1 MVVFQALTWESRDT
15 DDEHMISIF
24 GKTEDGKSVCLTT
37 AFTPYFFVKLPEN
50 INTPKIR
57 RIYEI
62 IDQQCKDSLVAY
74 TVVKSKDV
82 WGFQNNQEFPFMKIS
97 FKHLQARRLV
107 DSFLRKPLDRTPE
120 LFDIFGVR
128 NVKVYESNLDPVL
141 RLMHRTGIQSTGW
154 LDTGDKCIRSHLAN
168 VDMDL
173 FSNDWTT
180 LKPVARDDIAPFVVA
195 SVDIECYSKSRKF
208 PDANNTDDVC
218 FQIAISLCKFGS
230 DEPYDKTCLCYK
242 KTDSNLEGCNILSY
256 PTEKEMLEAFQK
268 YLHQKDVD
276 IITGWNIFGFD
287 MEYIYKRAQI
297 NRCHYDF
304 FNLGKLKDTESE
316 LTIKKLSS
324 SALGDNLL
332 KLLPMSGRFIFDLFH
347 EIKKGYKLDSYKL
360 DNVSKL
366 YLGDQKID
374 MTPKEMFFRYEEE
387 DPVKLREVAEY
398 CIKDTLLPHR
408 LMKKLCTLLNLVEM
422 AKATWVPVPF
432 LVERGQQIKVFSQLT
447 KKARELGFM
456 VPTIRYGAIPEEP
469 YEGATVLEAQKGA
482 YYTPITALDF
492 ESLYPSI
499 MMAHNLCYSS
509 YVMDEKRY
517 GNVPGITYE
526 TFKIADRTYKF
537 AQDVPSLLPA
547 ILLELKQFRKQAKK
561 DMAAATG
568 FMKEVYNGKQLA
580 YKISMNSVYG
590 FTGAGKGILPCVPIA
605 STTTSKGR
613 AMIEETKNYVEK
625 HFPGSKVRYGDSVT
639 PDTPLLIRQNGE
651 VKTTR
656 IDSLVDVYELR
667 DDGKEIAEIDAEVW
681 TESGFTPIQ
690 QIVRHKTT
698 KNIHRVL
705 THTGVVDVTEDHS
718 LLLKNKEMIKPSE
731 VCLGTELLH
740 GNSVEAFGESDTSV
754 TPEEAKVMGFF
765 FGDGSCGHYDGKYTW
780 ALNNSNMK
788 YLEEM
793 KSLCPFET
801 RVYDTIESSG
811 VYKLNAVGDVKSIS
825 TKYRSLFYNQHKEK
839 VVPPCILGAP
849 LSVVKS
855 FWEGYYM
862 ADGDKDVHGYTRM
875 DIKGKEGSM
884 GMYIIGRRLGYNV
897 SVNTRSD
904 KPDVFRQTWTT
915 SSQRKN
921 PIAIKKLE
929 LVGETNGYVYDLT
942 TGSHHF
948 HVGPGELVVHNT
960 DSVMVEFDVGDRKG
974 EEAIA
979 YSWEVGER
987 AAEECSALFKK
998 PNNLE
1003 LEKVYWPYFLY
1014 SKKRYAAK
1022 LWTKGK
1028 DDKMHMDYIDV
1039 KGLQLVRRD
1048 NTPHVREVCKELLD
1062 VVLTSSD
1069 PGPPKELAKERAIE
1083 LLSGDVPNEKL
1094 VLSQSLADTYKVAG
1108 KNVSVTSSESVNI
1121 NQSHVQVVTKMRQ
1134 RKPGSEPQSGD
1145 RVPYLLTK
1153 TENAKAKAYEKA
1165 EDPKYVEEHGV
1176 PVDYHYYF
1184 LNKFLNPV
1192 CDLLDPLYEN
1202 VKEEIFGEII
1212 NQHKPPKPKREPA
1225 LSTMKKDDLIA
1236 ECKRRGLEE
1245 TGTLVVLR
1253 ARLKEAR
1260 QGSVE
1265 DIFKNYELKQSKD
1278 ESSREDYADS

>member
-1 MVVFQALTWESRDT
+1 MVVFQALTWEARDGE
-15 DDEHMISIF
+15 DEHLISIF
-24 GKTEDGKSVCLTT
+24 GKTEDGKSVCVTT
-37 AFTPYFFVKLPEN
+37 AFTPYFFIKLPSGVDSQ
-50 INTPKIR
+50 KVQ
-57 RIYEI
+57 RIYDI
-62 IDQQCKDSLVAY
+62 LGNQCKDSLVAY
-74 TVVKSKDV
+74 SLMKSKDV
-82 WGFQNNQEFPFMKIS
+82 WGFQNNEEFAYMKIN
-97 FKHLQARRLV
+97 FKDLQARRLV
-107 DSFLRKPLDRTPE
+107 DSFLRRPLDRSPE
-120 LFDIFGVR
+120 LYEIFGVR

-154 LDTGDKCIRSHLAN
+154 LDSGERCVRSHIAN
-168 VDMDL
+168 VDIDL
-173 FSNDWTT
+173 FCNDWTT
-180 LKPVARDDIAPFVVA
+180 LKSVARDDIAPFVVA
-195 SVDIECYSKSRKF
+195 SVDIECNSSTGKF
-208 PDANNTDDVC
+208 PDANILGDAC

-242 KTDSNLEGCNILSY
+242 QTDSNLEGCDIRSY
-256 PTEKEMLEAFQK
+256 STEKEMLEAFQK
-268 YLHQKDVD
+268 YLHSKDID

-297 NRCHYDF
+297 NKCNYDF
-304 FNLGKLKDTESE
+304 YNLGKLKDTDSE
-316 LTIKKLSS
+316 LVIKKLSS

-347 EIKKGYKLDSYKL
+347 EVKKGYKLDSYKL
-360 DNVSKL
+360 DSVSKL

-374 MTPKEMFFRYEEE
+374 MAPKEMFARYKEE

-456 VPTIRYGAIPEEP
+456 VPTIRYGSLPEEP

-492 ESLYPSI
+492 EALYPSI

-509 YVMDEKRY
+509 YVMDERKY
-517 GNVPGITYE
+517 GNIPGIEYE
-526 TFKIADRTYKF
+526 TFKIGDRTYKF

-547 ILLELKQFRKQAKK
+547 ILLELKQFRKQAKR

-613 AMIEETKNYVEK
+613 SMIEETKNYVEK
-625 HFPGSKVRYGDSVT
+625 NFPGAYVRYGD
-639 PDTPLLIRQNGE
+639 
-651 VKTTR
+651 
-656 IDSLVDVYELR
+656 
-667 DDGKEIAEIDAEVW
+667 
-681 TESGFTPIQ
+681 
-690 QIVRHKTT
+690 
-698 KNIHRVL
+698 
-705 THTGVVDVTEDHS
+705 
-718 LLLKNKEMIKPSE
+718 
-731 VCLGTELLH
+731 
-740 GNSVEAFGESDTSV
+740 
-754 TPEEAKVMGFF
+754 
-765 FGDGSCGHYDGKYTW
+765 
-780 ALNNSNMK
+780 
-788 YLEEM
+788 
-793 KSLCPFET
+793 
-801 RVYDTIESSG
+801 
-811 VYKLNAVGDVKSIS
+811 
-825 TKYRSLFYNQHKEK
+825 
-839 VVPPCILGAP
+839 
-849 LSVVKS
+849 
-855 FWEGYYM
+855 
-862 ADGDKDVHGYTRM
+862 
-875 DIKGKEGSM
+875 
-884 GMYIIGRRLGYNV
+884 
-897 SVNTRSD
+897 
-904 KPDVFRQTWTT
+904 
-915 SSQRKN
+915 
-921 PIAIKKLE
+921 
-929 LVGETNGYVYDLT
+929 
-942 TGSHHF
+942 
-948 HVGPGELVVHNT
+948 T

-1003 LEKVYWPYFLY
+1003 LEKVYCPYFLY

-1028 DDKMHMDYIDV
+1028 DDNMHMDYIDV

-1048 NTPHVREVCKELLD
+1048 NTPHVREVSKELLD
-1062 VVLTSSD
+1062 VILTSSD

-1083 LLSGDVPNEKL
+1083 LLSGDVPNQKL
-1094 VLSQSLADTYKVAG
+1094 ILSQGLSDSYKVGG
-1108 KNVSVTSSESVNI
+1108 KSVSITSSESVNI

-1153 TENAKAKAYEKA
+1153 TEDPKAKAFEKA
-1165 EDPKYVEEHGV
+1165 EDPKYVEENGV

-1184 LNKFLNPV
+1184 MNKFLNPV
-1192 CDLLDPLYEN
+1192 CDLLDPLYDN

-1212 NQHKPPKPKREPA
+1212 NQHKPVKPPKLPS
-1225 LSTMKKDDLIA
+1225 LSGMKKEELVA
-1236 ECKRRGLEE
+1236 ECKRLGLEDV
-1245 TGTLVVLR
+1245 GTLAILR

-1260 QGSVE
+1260 TTKEESVE
-1265 DIFKNYELKQSKD
+1265 DLFKNYNPVEVRN
-1278 ESSREDYADS
+1278 ESV

>member
-1 MVVFQALTWESRDT
+1 MVVFQALTWEARDGE
-15 DDEHMISIF
+15 DEHLISIF

-37 AFTPYFFVKLPEN
+37 AFTPYFFIKLPAG
-50 INTPKIR
+50 IDSQKVQ
-57 RIYEI
+57 RIYNI
-62 IDQQCKDSLVAY
+62 LTDKCRDSLVAY
-74 TVVKSKDV
+74 SLMKSKDV
-82 WGFQNNQEFPFMKIS
+82 WGFQNNVEFAFMKIN
-97 FKHLQARRLV
+97 FKDLQARRLV
-107 DSFLRKPLDRTPE
+107 DSFLRRPLDRTPE
-120 LFDIFGVR
+120 LFELFGVR

-154 LDTGDKCIRSHLAN
+154 LDSGEKCVRSHLAN
-168 VDMDL
+168 VDIDL
-173 FSNDWTT
+173 FCNDWTT

-195 SVDIECYSKSRKF
+195 SVDIECNSSTGKF
-208 PDANNTDDVC
+208 PDANIPGDAC

-242 KTDSNLEGCNILSY
+242 QTDPNLEGCDIRSY
-256 PTEKEMLEAFQK
+256 ATEREMLEAFQK
-268 YLHQKDVD
+268 YLHKKDVD

-304 FNLGKLKDTESE
+304 YNLGKLKDTDSE
-316 LTIKKLSS
+316 LVIKKLSS

-347 EIKKGYKLDSYKL
+347 EVKKGYKLDSYKL
-360 DNVSKL
+360 DSVSKL

-374 MTPKEMFFRYEEE
+374 MAPKEMFARYKEG

-456 VPTIRYGAIPEEP
+456 VPTIRYGALPEEP

-492 ESLYPSI
+492 EALYPSI

-509 YVMDEKRY
+509 YVMDERKY
-517 GNVPGITYE
+517 GNVPGIEYE
-526 TFKIADRTYKF
+526 TFNIGDRTYKF
-537 AQDVPSLLPA
+537 AQGVPSLLPA
-547 ILLELKQFRKQAKK
+547 ILLELKQFRKQAKR

-613 AMIEETKNYVEK
+613 SMIEETKNYVEK
-625 HFPGSKVRYGDSVT
+625 NFPGAKVRYGD
-639 PDTPLLIRQNGE
+639 
-651 VKTTR
+651 
-656 IDSLVDVYELR
+656 
-667 DDGKEIAEIDAEVW
+667 
-681 TESGFTPIQ
+681 
-690 QIVRHKTT
+690 
-698 KNIHRVL
+698 
-705 THTGVVDVTEDHS
+705 
-718 LLLKNKEMIKPSE
+718 
-731 VCLGTELLH
+731 
-740 GNSVEAFGESDTSV
+740 
-754 TPEEAKVMGFF
+754 
-765 FGDGSCGHYDGKYTW
+765 
-780 ALNNSNMK
+780 
-788 YLEEM
+788 
-793 KSLCPFET
+793 
-801 RVYDTIESSG
+801 
-811 VYKLNAVGDVKSIS
+811 
-825 TKYRSLFYNQHKEK
+825 
-839 VVPPCILGAP
+839 
-849 LSVVKS
+849 
-855 FWEGYYM
+855 
-862 ADGDKDVHGYTRM
+862 
-875 DIKGKEGSM
+875 
-884 GMYIIGRRLGYNV
+884 
-897 SVNTRSD
+897 
-904 KPDVFRQTWTT
+904 
-915 SSQRKN
+915 
-921 PIAIKKLE
+921 
-929 LVGETNGYVYDLT
+929 
-942 TGSHHF
+942 
-948 HVGPGELVVHNT
+948 T

-974 EEAIA
+974 EDAIA

-1048 NTPHVREVCKELLD
+1048 NTPHVREVSKELLD
-1062 VVLTSSD
+1062 VILTSSD

-1083 LLSGDVPNEKL
+1083 LLSGDVPNQKL
-1094 VLSQSLADTYKVAG
+1094 ILSQGLSDSYKVGG
-1108 KNVSVTSSESVNI
+1108 KSVSVTSPESVNI

-1134 RKPGSEPQSGD
+1134 RRPGSEPQSGD
-1145 RVPYLLTK
+1145 RVPYLLTR
-1153 TENAKAKAYEKA
+1153 TEDPKAKAFEKA
-1165 EDPKYVEEHGV
+1165 EDPKYVEENAV

-1212 NQHKPPKPKREPA
+1212 NQHKPVKPPKLPS
-1225 LSTMKKDDLIA
+1225 LSGMKKDELIT
-1236 ECKRRGLEE
+1236 ECKRLGLDE
-1245 TGTLVVLR
+1245 TGTLPILR
-1253 ARLKEAR
+1253 ARLKEVR
-1260 QGSVE
+1260 MKKEESVE
-1265 DIFKNYELKQSKD
+1265 DLFKNYELTQSKD
-1278 ESSREDYADS
+1278 EHV

>member
-1 MVVFQALTWESRDT
+1 MVVFQALTWEARDGE
-15 DDEHMISIF
+15 DEHLISIF
-24 GKTEDGKSVCLTT
+24 GKTEDGKSVCVTT
-37 AFTPYFFVKLPEN
+37 AFTPYFFIKLPGGMDSQ
-50 INTPKIR
+50 KVQ
-57 RIYEI
+57 RIYDI
-62 IDQQCKDSLVAY
+62 LGNQCKDSLVAY
-74 TVVKSKDV
+74 SLMKSKDV
-82 WGFQNNQEFPFMKIS
+82 WGFQNNEEFAFMKIN
-97 FKHLQARRLV
+97 FKDLQARRLV
-107 DSFLRKPLDRTPE
+107 DSFLRRPLDRSPE
-120 LFDIFGVR
+120 LYELFGVR

-154 LDTGDKCIRSHLAN
+154 LDSGERCVRSHIAN
-168 VDMDL
+168 VDIDL
-173 FSNDWTT
+173 FCNDWTT

-195 SVDIECYSKSRKF
+195 SVDIECNSSTGKF
-208 PDANNTDDVC
+208 PDANIPGDAC

-242 KTDSNLEGCNILSY
+242 ETDSNLEGCDIRSY
-256 PTEKEMLEAFQK
+256 ATEKEMLEAFQK
-268 YLHQKDVD
+268 YLHSKDID

-297 NRCHYDF
+297 NKCNYDF
-304 FNLGKLKDTESE
+304 YNLGKLKDIDSE
-316 LTIKKLSS
+316 LVIKKLSS
-324 SALGDNLL
+324 SALGDNFL

-347 EIKKGYKLDSYKL
+347 EVKKGYKLDSYKL
-360 DNVSKL
+360 DSVSKL

-374 MTPKEMFFRYEEE
+374 MAPKEMFARYREE

-408 LMKKLCTLLNLVEM
+408 LMKKLCILLNLVEM

-456 VPTIRYGAIPEEP
+456 VPTIRYGSLPEEP

-492 ESLYPSI
+492 EALYPSI

-509 YVMDEKRY
+509 YVMDERKY
-517 GNVPGITYE
+517 GNIPGIEYE
-526 TFKIADRTYKF
+526 TFKIGDRTYKF

-547 ILLELKQFRKQAKK
+547 ILLELKQFRKQAKR

-613 AMIEETKNYVEK
+613 SMIEETKNYVEK
-625 HFPGSKVRYGDSVT
+625 NFPGAYVRYGD
-639 PDTPLLIRQNGE
+639 
-651 VKTTR
+651 
-656 IDSLVDVYELR
+656 
-667 DDGKEIAEIDAEVW
+667 
-681 TESGFTPIQ
+681 
-690 QIVRHKTT
+690 
-698 KNIHRVL
+698 
-705 THTGVVDVTEDHS
+705 
-718 LLLKNKEMIKPSE
+718 
-731 VCLGTELLH
+731 
-740 GNSVEAFGESDTSV
+740 
-754 TPEEAKVMGFF
+754 
-765 FGDGSCGHYDGKYTW
+765 
-780 ALNNSNMK
+780 
-788 YLEEM
+788 
-793 KSLCPFET
+793 
-801 RVYDTIESSG
+801 
-811 VYKLNAVGDVKSIS
+811 
-825 TKYRSLFYNQHKEK
+825 
-839 VVPPCILGAP
+839 
-849 LSVVKS
+849 
-855 FWEGYYM
+855 
-862 ADGDKDVHGYTRM
+862 
-875 DIKGKEGSM
+875 
-884 GMYIIGRRLGYNV
+884 
-897 SVNTRSD
+897 
-904 KPDVFRQTWTT
+904 
-915 SSQRKN
+915 
-921 PIAIKKLE
+921 
-929 LVGETNGYVYDLT
+929 
-942 TGSHHF
+942 
-948 HVGPGELVVHNT
+948 T
-960 DSVMVEFDVGDRKG
+960 DSVMVEFDVGDRTG

-1003 LEKVYWPYFLY
+1003 LEKVYCPYFLY

-1028 DDKMHMDYIDV
+1028 DENMHMDYIDV

-1048 NTPHVREVCKELLD
+1048 NTPHVREVSKELLD
-1062 VVLTSSD
+1062 VILTSSD

-1083 LLSGDVPNEKL
+1083 LLSGDVPNQKL
-1094 VLSQSLADTYKVAG
+1094 ILSQGLSDSYKVGG
-1108 KNVSVTSSESVNI
+1108 KSVSVTSSESVNI

-1153 TENAKAKAYEKA
+1153 TGDPKAKAFEKS
-1165 EDPKYVEEHGV
+1165 EDPKYVEEHNI

-1212 NQHKPPKPKREPA
+1212 NQHKPVKPPKLPS
-1225 LSTMKKDDLIA
+1225 LSGMKKEQLIA
-1236 ECKRRGLEE
+1236 ECKHLGLED
-1245 TGTLVVLR
+1245 TGTLAILR

-1260 QGSVE
+1260 TKEDSVE
-1265 DIFKNYELKQSKD
+1265 DLFKNYNPVEVRN
-1278 ESSREDYADS
+1278 ESV

>member
-1 MVVFQALTWESRDT
+1 MVVFQALTWEARDN
-15 DDEHMISIF
+15 DDGDAREHLISIF
-24 GKTEDGKSVCLTT
+24 GKTEDGKSVCVTT
-37 AFTPYFFVKLPEN
+37 AFTPYFFIKLPKN
-50 INTPKIR
+50 IDNEKVK
-57 RIYEI
+57 RIYDI
-62 IDQQCKDSLVAY
+62 IDRSCKDSLVAY
-74 TVVKSKDV
+74 SLMKSKDV
-82 WGFQNNQEFPFMKIS
+82 WGFQNNEEFPFMKIN
-97 FKHLQARRLV
+97 FKDLQARRMV
-107 DSFLRKPLDRTPE
+107 DSFLRKPLDRSPE
-120 LFDIFGVR
+120 LFELFGVR

-154 LDTGDKCIRSHLAN
+154 LDTGDKCVRSHLAN
-168 VDMDL
+168 VDIDL
-173 FSNDWTT
+173 FCNDWTT

-195 SVDIECYSKSRKF
+195 SVDIECNSSTGKF
-208 PDANNTDDVC
+208 PDADIIGDAC

-242 KTDSNLEGCNILSY
+242 QTDPNLEGCDIRSY
-256 PTEKEMLEAFQK
+256 ATEKEMLESFQK
-268 YLHQKDVD
+268 YLHKKDVD

-287 MEYIYKRAQI
+287 MEYLYKRAQI
-297 NRCHYDF
+297 NKCHYDF
-304 FNLGKLKDTESE
+304 YNLGKLKDVDSD
-316 LTIKKLSS
+316 LVIKKLSS

-347 EIKKGYKLDSYKL
+347 EVKKGYKLDSYKL
-360 DNVSKL
+360 DSVSKL

-374 MTPKEMFFRYEEE
+374 MAPKEMFARYKEE

-509 YVMDEKRY
+509 YVMDEKKY

-526 TFKIADRTYKF
+526 TFKIGDRTYKF

-547 ILLELKQFRKQAKK
+547 ILLELKQFRKQAKR

-580 YKISMNSVYG
+580 YKVSMNSVYG

-613 AMIEETKNYVEK
+613 SMIEETKNYVEK
-625 HFPGSKVRYGDSVT
+625 HFPGSKVRYGD
-639 PDTPLLIRQNGE
+639 
-651 VKTTR
+651 
-656 IDSLVDVYELR
+656 
-667 DDGKEIAEIDAEVW
+667 
-681 TESGFTPIQ
+681 
-690 QIVRHKTT
+690 
-698 KNIHRVL
+698 
-705 THTGVVDVTEDHS
+705 
-718 LLLKNKEMIKPSE
+718 
-731 VCLGTELLH
+731 
-740 GNSVEAFGESDTSV
+740 
-754 TPEEAKVMGFF
+754 
-765 FGDGSCGHYDGKYTW
+765 
-780 ALNNSNMK
+780 
-788 YLEEM
+788 
-793 KSLCPFET
+793 
-801 RVYDTIESSG
+801 
-811 VYKLNAVGDVKSIS
+811 
-825 TKYRSLFYNQHKEK
+825 
-839 VVPPCILGAP
+839 
-849 LSVVKS
+849 
-855 FWEGYYM
+855 
-862 ADGDKDVHGYTRM
+862 
-875 DIKGKEGSM
+875 
-884 GMYIIGRRLGYNV
+884 
-897 SVNTRSD
+897 
-904 KPDVFRQTWTT
+904 
-915 SSQRKN
+915 
-921 PIAIKKLE
+921 
-929 LVGETNGYVYDLT
+929 
-942 TGSHHF
+942 
-948 HVGPGELVVHNT
+948 T

-1083 LLSGDVPNEKL
+1083 LLSGDVPNHKL
-1094 VLSQSLADTYKVAG
+1094 VLSQSLADSYKVGG
-1108 KNVSVTSSESVNI
+1108 KSVSITSPESINI

-1153 TENAKAKAYEKA
+1153 TEDPKAKAFEKA
-1165 EDPKYVEEHGV
+1165 EDPKYVEENGV

-1192 CDLLDPLYEN
+1192 CDLLDPLYDN
-1202 VKEEIFGEII
+1202 VKDEIFGEII
-1212 NQHKPPKPKREPA
+1212 DQHKPKKPKKEPA
-1225 LSTMKKDDLIA
+1225 LSTMKKDDLIN
-1236 ECKRRGLEE
+1236 ECKRLGLEE
-1245 TGTLVVLR
+1245 TGTLAILR
-1253 ARLKEAR
+1253 ARLKDAR
-1260 QGSVE
+1260 MKKQESVE
-1265 DIFKNYELKQSKD
+1265 DLFKNYELSQSKD
-1278 ESSREDYADS
+1278 EHV

>member
-1 MVVFQALTWESRDT
+1 MVAFQALTWESRDT

-24 GKTEDGKSVCLTT
+24 GKTEEGKSVCLTT
-37 AFTPYFFVKLPEN
+37 AFTPYFFIKLPPN
-50 INTPKIR
+50 IDTAKIQ
-57 RIYEI
+57 RIYNIVDE
-62 IDQQCKDSLVAY
+62 QCKDSLVGY
-74 TVVKSKDV
+74 SVTKSKDV
-82 WGFQNNQEFPFMKIS
+82 WGFQNNEEFPFMKIN
-97 FKHLQARRLV
+97 FKNLQARRLT
-107 DSFLRKPLDRTPE
+107 DSFLRRPLDRTPE
-120 LFDIFGVR
+120 LFNIFGVR

-154 LDTGDKCIRSHLAN
+154 LETGDKCIRSHLAN

-173 FSNDWTT
+173 FCNDWTT
-180 LKPVARDDIAPFVVA
+180 LKPVARDDVAPFVVA
-195 SVDIECYSKSRKF
+195 SVDIECNSSTGKF
-208 PDANNTDDVC
+208 PDANISGDAC

-242 KTDSNLEGCNILSY
+242 QTDPNLEGSNILSFS
-256 PTEKEMLEAFQK
+256 TEKEMLEAFHK
-268 YLHQKDVD
+268 YLHKKDVD
-276 IITGWNIFGFD
+276 VITGWNIFGFD

-297 NRCHYDF
+297 NGCHYSF

-316 LTIKKLSS
+316 LVIKKLSS

-332 KLLPMSGRFIFDLFH
+332 KLLPMSGRFIFDMFH

-374 MTPKEMFFRYEEE
+374 MAPKEMFARYREE

-398 CIKDTLLPHR
+398 CIKDTLLPHK

-422 AKATWVPVPF
+422 AKATWVPANF

-469 YEGATVLEAQKGA
+469 YEGATVLDAQKGA

-492 ESLYPSI
+492 EALYPSI

-509 YVMDEKRY
+509 YVMDEKKY

-526 TFKIADRTYKF
+526 TFRVADRTYKF
-537 AQDVPSLLPA
+537 AQDVPSLLPS
-547 ILLELKQFRKQAKK
+547 ILLELKQFRKQAKR
-561 DMAAATG
+561 DMANATG

-605 STTTSKGR
+605 STTTCKGR
-613 AMIEETKNYVEK
+613 SMIEETKNYVEAN
-625 HFPGSKVRYGDSVT
+625 FPGAKVRYGD
-639 PDTPLLIRQNGE
+639 
-651 VKTTR
+651 
-656 IDSLVDVYELR
+656 
-667 DDGKEIAEIDAEVW
+667 
-681 TESGFTPIQ
+681 
-690 QIVRHKTT
+690 
-698 KNIHRVL
+698 
-705 THTGVVDVTEDHS
+705 
-718 LLLKNKEMIKPSE
+718 
-731 VCLGTELLH
+731 
-740 GNSVEAFGESDTSV
+740 
-754 TPEEAKVMGFF
+754 
-765 FGDGSCGHYDGKYTW
+765 
-780 ALNNSNMK
+780 
-788 YLEEM
+788 
-793 KSLCPFET
+793 
-801 RVYDTIESSG
+801 
-811 VYKLNAVGDVKSIS
+811 
-825 TKYRSLFYNQHKEK
+825 
-839 VVPPCILGAP
+839 
-849 LSVVKS
+849 
-855 FWEGYYM
+855 
-862 ADGDKDVHGYTRM
+862 
-875 DIKGKEGSM
+875 
-884 GMYIIGRRLGYNV
+884 
-897 SVNTRSD
+897 
-904 KPDVFRQTWTT
+904 
-915 SSQRKN
+915 
-921 PIAIKKLE
+921 
-929 LVGETNGYVYDLT
+929 
-942 TGSHHF
+942 
-948 HVGPGELVVHNT
+948 T

-974 EEAIA
+974 EDAIA

-1028 DDKMHMDYIDV
+1028 DDKMHMDYIDI
-1039 KGLQLVRRD
+1039 KGLQVVRRD

-1094 VLSQSLADTYKVAG
+1094 ILSQGLSDTYKVGG

-1153 TENAKAKAYEKA
+1153 TENPKAKAYEKA

-1176 PVDYHYYF
+1176 HVDYHYYF
-1184 LNKFLNPV
+1184 VNKFLNPV

-1212 NQHKPPKPKREPA
+1212 NQHKPVKPPKLPS
-1225 LSTMKKDDLIA
+1225 LSGMKKDELIA
-1236 ECKRRGLEE
+1236 ECKRLGLEE
-1245 TGTLVVLR
+1245 VGTLPILR
-1253 ARLKEAR
+1253 GRLKDAR
-1260 QGSVE
+1260 MKKEESVE
-1265 DIFKNYELKQSKD
+1265 DLFKNYELTQSKN
-1278 ESSREDYADS
+1278 EPQ